1 MTGKGHTL
9 AGLICMIGAYKFS
22 IDLTNSATCGVVSSI
37 FMAFGAT
44 APDWM
49 EIRKKSGGT
58 VIVHRTWTHW
68 LPLWI
73 LLLMFGCSQIS
84 QNPILGMDTVTKPL
98 FDYLNIGLNHI
109 IASGIIGFSLG
120 GLLHLLVDIPNPM
133 GIPILTPYSRFSLKL
148 WKSGKLEPL
157 ICFVL
162 FLANLYYI
170 DVIMFDLSKI
180 QITNS

>member
-9 AGLICMIGAYKFS
+9 AGLICMIGATKFS

-37 FMAFGAT
+37 LWHLERQLLIG
-44 APDWM
+44 WKL
-49 EIRKKSGGT
+49 EKKSGRNGYCSQNMDT
-58 VIVHRTWTHW
+58 LASFVDFIINVY
-68 LPLWI
+68 
-73 LLLMFGCSQIS
+73 CSQIS

-133 GIPILTPYSRFSLKL
+133 GIPILTPYNRFSLKL
-148 WKSGKLEPL
+148 WKSGKFENF
-157 ICFVL
+157 ICFILL
-162 FLANLYYI
+162 FVNLYYI
-170 DVIMFDLSKI
+170 GILNFDFSILKF
-180 QITNS
+180 